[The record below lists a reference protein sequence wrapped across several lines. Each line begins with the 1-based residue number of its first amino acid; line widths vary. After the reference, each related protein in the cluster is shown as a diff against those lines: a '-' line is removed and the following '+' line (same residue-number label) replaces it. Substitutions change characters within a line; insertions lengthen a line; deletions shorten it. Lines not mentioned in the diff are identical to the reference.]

1 MSVDLLGLP
10 YPEMETFLDRIG
22 VGAKHASRVYRG
34 MHRNMLPLSEIP
46 FLGRHAGV
54 IAAHSH
60 TTKVVLS
67 AVHRSPDGTRRLVVD
82 LEDGAQV
89 ESVLIPMRNDR
100 QTLCLSTQV
109 GCAMACRFCATG
121 TLGLTRS
128 LTAGEI
134 VAQVHAARRL
144 AAGENRQLRNLVY
157 MGMGEPLHA
166 YDATIDSVRV
176 LSDDHG
182 VNFGSQH
189 ITVSTVGLVQRIKQF
204 GEQFGGRVMLALS
217 LHAGTDAVRQ
227 RIIPTAV
234 RVSMAD
240 LRQACLA
247 HPLPGKR
254 VLMLEYAVLPGV
266 NDTDEELAA
275 VAAWQKGM
283 RAVVNLI
290 PFNPFPGA
298 PYRSPT
304 RAEVISAYDRLQ
316 AMRVPATIRWPRRRG
331 ANGACGQLALRQRS
345 ASAGTDHTGDL
356 TPR

>member
-1 MSVDLLGLP
+1 MTSTP
-10 YPEMETFLDRIG
+10 SRTAPASTARI
-22 VGAKHASRVYRG
+22 AS
-34 MHRNMLPLSEIP
+34 
-46 FLGRHAGV
+46 
-54 IAAHSH
+54 
-60 TTKVVLS
+60 S
-67 AVHRSPDGTRRLVVD
+67 APSSGKR
-82 LEDGAQV
+82 V
-89 ESVLIPMRNDR
+89 ESVLIPMRDDR

-144 AAGENRQLRNLVY
+144 VAAESRQLRNLVY

-166 YDATIDSVRV
+166 YDATIASVRV

-182 VNFGSQH
+182 VNFGGQH
-189 ITVSTVGLVQRIKQF
+189 ITVSTVGLVQRIRQF
-204 GEQFGGRVMLALS
+204 GAEFGGRVQLALS

-227 RIIPTAV
+227 RIIPTAS
-234 RVSMAD
+234 RVSMAQ
-240 LRQACLA
+240 LREACLA

-275 VAAWQKGM
+275 VAAWRQGM

-304 RAEVISAYDRLQ
+304 REEVISAYDRLQ
-316 AMRVPATIRWPRRRG
+316 AMAVPATIRWPRGRG
-331 ANGACGQLALRQRS
+331 ADGACGQLALRER
-345 ASAGTDHTGDL
+345 AGATR
-356 TPR
+356 PPA